1 VYREKEYRFT
11 ITGDQIKLLCDAKSS
26 DHTFIKHQ
34 RGSYIVYYKLV
45 NKEDLT
51 ELYEINSYAI
61 YEGDIFQVTAFNGGY
76 EITTSDQELAYNH
89 DMKRSD
95 KYAYTLFV
103 TEGDIEIYEEKIPIT
118 G

>member
-1 VYREKEYRFT
+1 MYREKEYRFT
-11 ITGDQIKLLCDAKSS
+11 FTGDQIKLLCTEENS
-26 DHTFIKHQ
+26 DPTFIKHQ

-61 YEGDIFQVTAFNGGY
+61 YEGEIFQVTALNGGY
-76 EITTSDQELAYNH
+76 EITTSDQELAYRHN
-89 DMKRSD
+89 MKRSD

-103 TEGDIEIYEEKIPIT
+103 SERDVEIYEEKTSIT